1 MPIDLT
7 EHRENTSHLA
17 SGDLPDKFQ
26 SIFEPWGDYVFASV
40 MILIGFAS
48 LLGNGLAVHVFRRK
62 GADINVPE
70 VLLLNIA
77 VVDLF
82 LGIASYPAT
91 IVAAFSHRWLFGQT
105 GCTLY
110 AFTCYFLGLATIL
123 SLTALALFRFV
134 KTCFPQRAQWITVP
148 RTRLVIFLI
157 YVYSMGWAMMPFFGF
172 GGYDVEPFG
181 ISCTLAWTHTDQN
194 DKNYIL
200 AASIFCVFLPSAVII
215 VSHLAILFK
224 IRQASQMFSSKSA
237 GKQSSKAEIQF
248 IRVSFGVC
256 FGFLIAWLPYACISL
271 WSAYGDVSSIPL
283 WMTPIPV
290 LLAKSSIAYNPVIYV
305 LLTRRYRV
313 DFAKALRELL
323 HFSLNKENRNMI
335 NTGPSDQLEMGTLA
349 NGDINP
355 RDESTVTA
363 GEILVGAENSIERN
377 SMEEVVRV

>member
-1 MPIDLT
+1 MPIDLA
-7 EHRENTSHLA
+7 EHRENTSHFP

-26 SIFEPWGDYVFASV
+26 SIFDPWGDYVFAIV
-40 MILIGFAS
+40 MIVIGIAS

-62 GADINVPE
+62 GTDINVPE

-110 AFTCYFLGLATIL
+110 AFTCYFFGLATIL
-123 SLTALALFRFV
+123 SLTALALFRFI

-157 YVYSMGWAMMPFFGF
+157 YVYSMCWAMMPFFGL

-181 ISCTLAWTHTDQN
+181 ISCTLAWTHTNQN

-271 WSAYGDVSSIPL
+271 WSAYGDVSAIPL
-283 WMTPIPV
+283 WITPIPV
-290 LLAKSSIAYNPVIYV
+290 LLAKSSIAYNPIIYV

-313 DFAKALRELL
+313 DFAKALRDLL
-323 HFSLNKENRNMI
+323 HFSVDKSNRNM
-335 NTGPSDQLEMGTLA
+335 TKTEPTDQIEMGSLA
-349 NGDINP
+349 NGDINT

-363 GEILVGAENSIERN
+363 AEILVGAGNNIERN